1 MATLH
6 QLLTRFKD
14 DFAHSKKGEERAQW
28 FIYTILAV
36 IVPFTSSKTSN
47 LLRCLR
53 TIFGFSHVSNRRF
66 YTFMASSKLPWDKL
80 WETTKGA
87 VPEPLTQGRTLV
99 AIDDY
104 INPKTGKKIF
114 GCHRFF
120 DHAAKQN
127 QSLYPWAQN
136 VVAAGLLVKAKG
148 RWACLPMAYRFYH
161 PKKKI
166 EKQEIRVGKDK
177 ISFQTKLDQA
187 VDMLTEIHN
196 TYKEP
201 ILCVADSWFGNKGLW
216 APVRK
221 ELGDDIHLLSRL
233 RSNNNLFDFPA
244 PRGEEKKR
252 GKPPKYGALLG
263 KASGLAVTFRDQ
275 ATALEVDLYGRI
287 REVMAFDR
295 TFMVKTLKCPIRVVW
310 IYRKTQWVALF
321 TTDLSLSVKQII
333 EYYGARWKIESGFKE
348 LKQDIGSLESQCR
361 NAHAVVNHL
370 NFCMM
375 ATSLTWV
382 YAMQLDKAPKRR
394 HSVNGRNH
402 FAFSDVRRHITEE
415 VLSENF
421 PRICSHESKSA
432 LNSIAQAAKAM
443 LRMAA

>member
-47 LLRCLR
+47 VLRCLH
-53 TIFGFSHVSNRRF
+53 TIFGFSHVSKRRF
-66 YTFMASSKLPWDKL
+66 YTFMASSKIPWDKL
-80 WETTKGA
+80 WETTRGT
-87 VPEPLTQGRTLV
+87 VPELLTQGRTLV

-127 QSLYPWAQN
+127 QSRYPWAQN

-148 RWACLPMAYRFYH
+148 RWACLPLAHRFYH
-161 PKKKI
+161 PKDEFK
-166 EKQEIRVGKDK
+166 KQEIRVGKDK
-177 ISFQTKLDQA
+177 ITFQTKLDQS
-187 VDMLTEIHN
+187 VDMLTEVHK

-201 ILCVADSWFGNKGLW
+201 MLCVADSWFGNNGLW

-221 ELGDDIHLLSRL
+221 ELGDNINLLSRL
-233 RSNNNLFDFPA
+233 RSNNNLFDLPA
-244 PRGEEKKR
+244 TRKEGKR
-252 GKPPKYGALLG
+252 GRPPKYGALLG
-263 KASGLAVTFRDQ
+263 KTSELAATYRDQ
-275 ATALEVDLYGRI
+275 VKPLQVDLYGRI
-287 REVMAFDR
+287 REVAVVDQIVML
-295 TFMVKTLKCPIRVVW
+295 KTLKCPVRVVW
-310 IYRKTQWVALF
+310 VYRKTTWVALF

-348 LKQDIGSLESQCR
+348 LKQDIGSLETQCR

-375 ATSLTWV
+375 ATTLTWI
-382 YAMQLDKAPKRR
+382 YAMQLEKAPKRR
-394 HSVNGRNH
+394 HSVNGRAH
-402 FAFSDVRRHITEE
+402 FAFSDVRRHITEA
-415 VLSENF
+415 VLSEDF
-421 PRICSHESKSA
+421 LRICTCESKSVI
-432 LNSIAQAAKAM
+432 NSIA
-443 LRMAA
+443 